1 MIKPLFLGVAVF
13 LFVQEGAKKGQT
25 NYIVYLGDKQLL
37 NNRLSIKN
45 DPSFYPSGFIFFLVS
60 SFLLTVEK

>member
-13 LFVQEGAKKGQT
+13 LFIFHGVQMGQT
-25 NYIVYLGDKQLL
+25 NYIVYLGDKQVL

-45 DPSFYPSGFIFFLVS
+45 DTSFYPSGFIFFWYHHS
-60 SFLLTVEK
+60 YEQ